1 MFEKNSAVKPQDLP
15 SPGVAINGRPKLRI
29 LLADDHSIMR
39 EGLRQLFALMPDIEV
54 VAEAT
59 TGAEVLETLR
69 HATVDLLLMDMSM
82 PGISGDDLISRVR
95 SHHPTLAILVL
106 SMHEEPQIAQR
117 ALKAGANGYL
127 TKDQD
132 SQTLL
137 AAVRKVASGG
147 RFIDPRL
154 AERMAFE
161 VSGVTRRADHLR
173 LTNRE
178 LEVLR
183 LLATGLRVGDIAQ
196 KLSLSDKTIS
206 THKARMMEK
215 MGFGSGAELVRY
227 AVEHS
232 LVQ

>member
-1 MFEKNSAVKPQDLP
+1 MTEKSTG
-15 SPGVAINGRPKLRI
+15 PGAYGPAGERTEISMTRLRI
-29 LLADDHSIMR
+29 LMADDHRIMR

-54 VAEAT
+54 VGEAT
-59 TGAEVLETLR
+59 SGAEVLDALR
-69 HATVDLLLMDMSM
+69 QTQVDLLLLDMTM
-82 PGISGDDLISRVR
+82 PGLSGDDLITRVR
-95 SHHPTLAILVL
+95 AHYPALPILVL

-137 AAVRKVASGG
+137 AAVRKVAAGG
-147 RFIDPRL
+147 RVLDPLL

-161 VSGVTRRADHLR
+161 VSGVTRRVSHDA

-178 LEVLR
+178 LEVMR
-183 LLATGLRVGDIAQ
+183 LLAKGLRVGDIAQ

-206 THKARMMEK
+206 THKARLMEK
-215 MGFGSGAELVRY
+215 MGFTSSAELVRY
-227 AVEHS
+227 AIDHGLVE
-232 LVQ
+232 

>member
-1 MFEKNSAVKPQDLP
+1 MKPQNLP
-15 SPGVAINGRPKLRI
+15 RPSTSIDSPSKLRI
-29 LLADDHSIMR
+29 LLADDHRIMR
-39 EGLRQLFALMPDIEV
+39 EGLGQLFALMPDIEV

-59 TGAEVLETLR
+59 SGAEVLEHLR
-69 HATVDLLLMDMSM
+69 QATVDLLLMDMSM
-82 PGISGDDLISRVR
+82 PGISGDDLITRVR
-95 SHHPTLAILVL
+95 SHHPALPILVL

-137 AAVRKVASGG
+137 AAVRKVAGGG

-161 VSGVTRRADHLR
+161 VSGVTRRADHLG
-173 LTNRE
+173 LSNRE
-178 LEVLR
+178 FEVLR
-183 LLATGLRVGDIAQ
+183 LLAAGLRVGDIAQ

-227 AVEHS
+227 AVEHN
-232 LVQ
+232 LVS

>member
-1 MFEKNSAVKPQDLP
+1 MPHTP
-15 SPGVAINGRPKLRI
+15 PLRV
-29 LLADDHSIMR
+29 LLADDHRIMR
-39 EGLRQLFALMPDIEV
+39 EGLRQLFALMPDISV
-54 VAEAT
+54 VGEAT
-59 TGAEVLETLR
+59 SGAEVLDCLR
-69 HATVDLLLMDMSM
+69 QAPADLLLLDMTM
-82 PGISGDDLISRVR
+82 PGISGDDLITRVR
-95 SHHPTLAILVL
+95 ARYPTLPILVL

-147 RFIDPRL
+147 RFIDPLL

-161 VSGVTRRADHLR
+161 VSGVTRRASHDD

-178 LEVLR
+178 LEVMR
-183 LLATGLRVGDIAQ
+183 LLARGLRVGDIAL

-206 THKARMMEK
+206 THKARLIEK
-215 MGFGSGAELVRY
+215 MGFASSAELVRY
-227 AVEHS
+227 AIDHGLVE
-232 LVQ
+232 

>member
-1 MFEKNSAVKPQDLP
+1 MNST
-15 SPGVAINGRPKLRI
+15 SRLRV
-29 LLADDHSIMR
+29 LLADDHRIMR
-39 EGLRQLFALMPDIEV
+39 EGLKQLFALMPDIDV
-54 VAEAT
+54 VGEAT
-59 TGAEVLETLR
+59 SGAEVLDSLR
-69 HATVDLLLMDMSM
+69 QTQVDLLLLDMTM
-82 PGISGDDLISRVR
+82 PGISGDDLITRVR
-95 SHHPTLAILVL
+95 AHYLALPILVL

-137 AAVRKVASGG
+137 AAVRKVAGGG
-147 RFIDPRL
+147 RFIDPLL

-161 VSGVTRRADHLR
+161 VSGVTRRADHLT

-183 LLATGLRVGDIAQ
+183 LLAQGLRVSDIAQ

-206 THKARMMEK
+206 THKARLMEK
-215 MGFGSGAELVRY
+215 MSFVSSAELVRY
-227 AVEHS
+227 AINHGLVE
-232 LVQ
+232 